1 MNLIT
6 IVNAVAPKYESII
19 KEVQELKQSNPYS
32 SREEL
37 ANIYGD
43 RIKKKYTSVGVASAL
58 PSVIPGI
65 GTAVQIGTEIAT
77 LSGDL
82 ALMLRWMAANCYGI
96 ALIYGKNIENE
107 FNEEFIRILGIWC
120 GVLIPIKVGA
130 VKIGTKVAIVQFNK
144 QVSGKILQRINQKVG
159 TTIVTKYGTK
169 RGGIAL
175 GKLIPFGV
183 GAAIGGGFNY
193 FTMSGFKKA
202 AIKYYHSKDEVEYA
216 FYEEI

>member
-19 KEVQELKQSNPYS
+19 KEIQELKQSNPYS

-107 FNEEFIRILGIWC
+107 FNDEFIRILGIWC
-120 GVLIPIKVGA
+120 GVLIPIKKGA

-144 QVSGKILQRINQKVG
+144 QVSGKVLQKINQKVG
-159 TTIVTKYGTK
+159 TTILTKYGTK
-169 RGGIAL
+169 RGGIAI

-183 GAAIGGGFNY
+183 GAAISGGFNY

-202 AIKYYHSKDEVEYA
+202 AIKYYHSKDEVEYT
-216 FYEEI
+216 FYEEV